1 MKVYRDSLLEKVDCW
16 NFESMGSSSIQVT
29 RFFDAFSVPE
39 DVRRI
44 AATGLKQVTVM
55 K

>member
-1 MKVYRDSLLEKVDCW
+1 MITMIL
-16 NFESMGSSSIQVT
+16 MGGSSSNGGTPTVEIPQFRKVT

-44 AATGLKQVTVM
+44 AATWQVGSLG
-55 K
+55 